1 MSCRDRVGD
10 RIDQERHVVVDDR
23 YAHPPPADA
32 AASGLDADRRFTF
45 PALSSDFRQ
54 EKELAAL
61 AEKMTS
67 TGKFWFKR
75 SDRVRI
81 DYEKPFIYR
90 LIINGDKILLKD
102 EQKENRVNV
111 KSNKLFQQVN
121 KIMLDCIQGTILDS
135 KDFTTSVSES
145 DKQYLL
151 QMTPVNKTIRDFFS
165 TINLYVD
172 KADYSASRIIM
183 VEPGGDETLLIFTNK
198 QLNKPMNDEV
208 FAF

>member
-1 MSCRDRVGD
+1 MRKILSGLLFLLSLQGIAQPAGFRAVPN
-10 RIDQERHVVVDDR
+10 VDDFKK
-23 YAHPPPADA
+23 
-32 AASGLDADRRFTF
+32 RFS
-45 PALSSDFRQ
+45 AESARVISISSDFRQ

>member
-1 MSCRDRVGD
+1 MRNLLTALLFLLSLQVIAQPAGFRT
-10 RIDQERHVVVDDR
+10 ISNVDDFKK
-23 YAHPPPADA
+23 
-32 AASGLDADRRFTF
+32 RFS
-45 PALSSDFRQ
+45 AESARIVSISSDFRQ
-54 EKELAAL
+54 EKALAAL
-61 AEKMTS
+61 EERMTS

-81 DYEKPFIYR
+81 DYEKPFVYR

-135 KDFTTSVSES
+135 KDFNTSVSENAT
-145 DKQYLL
+145 QYLL
-151 QMTPVNKTIRDFFS
+151 QMVPVNKTIRDFFA

-183 VEPGGDETLLIFTNK
+183 VEPGGDETILSFTNK
-198 QLNKPMNDEV
+198 QVNKTVGDEI